1 MRPTRSAVVSVA
13 CLLSAFSVP
22 STGVAG
28 DGPARPPETLT
39 FREARSGLGERAFL
53 PERVARLAGQPVRIV
68 GYMAHFLEDPPKGM
82 FYLCPL
88 PVSLDE
94 GGAGT
99 GDLPPDHIRVSVPA
113 LAAPAG
119 AVPAASAGSHGRPRS
134 RLPGGDGRQRL
145 VDPAHRRL
153 DASRSQPEAHEPP
166 SLTNRRRPRL

>member
-13 CLLSAFSVP
+13 CLLCAFGVP
-22 STGVAG
+22 SIGVAG
-28 DGPARPPETLT
+28 DEPARPPETLT
-39 FREARSGLGERAFL
+39 FRELAPASASERFS
-53 PERVARLAGQPVRIV
+53 ERVARLAGQPIRIV

-113 LAAPAG
+113 LAAQPLPFLPRPLEVTGVLDLGYREETDGSVSWIRLTVDWPPAG
-119 AVPAASAGSHGRPRS
+119 QSPKPS
-134 RLPGGDGRQRL
+134 
-145 VDPAHRRL
+145 DPKP
-153 DASRSQPEAHEPP
+153 DKP
-166 SLTNRRRPRL
+166 